1 MDSFELLEEKIGYR
15 FKDKNLVK
23 KAFTHISF
31 SKSSENYEVLEFL
44 GDALVNFMTVNILVE
59 AFPNKKEGELSQ
71 LKSFLISEEFLASLA
86 KSLNFE
92 KYILISKG
100 EELKGSNK
108 NPSILCDVF
117 EAFWAAIYIDSGYDC
132 KLTKSL
138 FEHHFK
144 SQILEMVNSNSLK
157 QDYKTA
163 LQEITQK
170 KWKERPIYNVISVE
184 GPEHRKTFTVEC
196 LFKDL
201 RTTGKGN
208 SKKYA
213 EQEAA
218 KNMLQI
224 IQDNEKKK
232 T

>member
-15 FKDKNLVK
+15 FKNKNLVK

-44 GDALVNFMTVNILVE
+44 GDALVNFLTVNLLVE
-59 AFPNKKEGELSQ
+59 AFPGKKEGELSQ
-71 LKSFLISEEFLASLA
+71 LKSFLISEEFLSELA
-86 KSLNFE
+86 RSFDFD

-100 EELKGSNK
+100 EGIKGSNK

-117 EAFWAAIYIDSGYDC
+117 EAFWAAIYIDSDYDC
-132 KLTKSL
+132 KLVRGL

-144 SQILEMVNSNSLK
+144 SKILQIVNSNSLK
-157 QDYKTA
+157 QDYKTM

-170 KWKERPIYNVISVE
+170 KWKERPIYNVVSIE
-184 GPEHRKTFTVEC
+184 GPEHKKTFTVEC
-196 LFKDL
+196 SFKDFKSV
-201 RTTGKGN
+201 GKGN
-208 SKKYA
+208 SKKQA

-218 KNMLQI
+218 KQMLQSI
-224 IQDNEKKK
+224 KEHDKKPV
-232 T
+232 

>member
-1 MDSFELLEEKIGYR
+1 MESFELLEEKIGYK
-15 FKDKNLVK
+15 FKNPSIVK

-44 GDALVNFMTVNILVE
+44 GDALVNFITVNILVE

-71 LKSFLISEEFLASLA
+71 LKSFLISEEFLSSLA
-86 KSLNFE
+86 KSFNFD

-100 EELKGSNK
+100 EEIKGSNK

-132 KLTKSL
+132 KLVKEL
-138 FEHHFK
+138 FEKHFK
-144 SQILEMVNSNSLK
+144 SKILELVNSNSLK
-157 QDYKTA
+157 QDYKTT

-170 KWKERPIYNVISVE
+170 KWKERPVYNVISVE
-184 GPEHRKTFTVEC
+184 GPEHKKTFTVEC
-196 LFKDL
+196 KFKDFK
-201 RTTGKGN
+201 TIGKGN

-218 KNMLQI
+218 KNMLTI
-224 IQDNEKKK
+224 IQNHDKN
-232 T
+232 TA